1 MFIRLTTAYVSI
13 DHVDEANKILQE
25 DIVPAVSK
33 QKGFQQFVGVIDKKT
48 GKGIAIELW
57 DTDENANA
65 IEQNGFYQEQLS
77 KLASFFITTPV
88 REGYEVTVQG

>member
-13 DHVDEANKILQE
+13 DSVDAANKILQE
-25 DIVPAVSK
+25 DIVSAVSK
-33 QKGFQQFVGVIDKKT
+33 QKGFQQLFGVIDKKT

-65 IEQNGFYQEQLS
+65 YEQNGFYQEQLA

>member
-25 DIVPAVSK
+25 DIAPAVSK
-33 QKGFQQFVGVIDKKT
+33 QKGFQQLIGVIDKKT
-48 GKGIAIELW
+48 GKGISIELW

-65 IEQNGFYQEQLS
+65 FEQNGFYQEQLS
-77 KLASFFITTPV
+77 KLGSFFITTPV